1 MLESIALAK
10 AIEIQSQARE
20 EQWRQKEDL
29 FYLDYGRETPRPF
42 LWIERM
48 IAVLSA
54 HRKPIEKADRP
65 EIGRSACDGNGCGG
79 QAACSRI

>member
-10 AIEIQSQARE
+10 AIEIQSQTRE

-29 FYLDYGRETPRPF
+29 FYLDYGHETPRLF

-48 IAVLSA
+48 IAALSA
-54 HRKPIEKADRP
+54 HRKPIGKADRP
-65 EIGRSACDGNGCGG
+65 KIGRSARDGNSCSG